1 MDLVI
6 CWNVET
12 MLQNQ
17 DIFIDQA
24 SAKSVVK
31 EIYNI
36 TAPKGVFEVFNKE
49 RNGVTYPAFLTLPNN
64 LGDMFKK
71 AADAHGQAD
80 FLVYQDERYSF
91 ETLYQLALSF
101 REVLRVQYN
110 IKRGDK
116 VVIAMRNYP
125 EWLVSF
131 MGITM
136 LGAVAVPINAWWS
149 QQELLHVIQH
159 SQAFLVIT
167 DDKRYNILQA
177 SLQQINLPCLIAR
190 PNEQQGNDL
199 CLMRKIKSVTEKSVT
214 EKSVEKK
221 SVIASHTQ
229 NKTCTNST
237 TAKISSDDVLPND
250 TASIFYTSGSTGFP
264 KGAVSTHESILTALN
279 TWLMLGAAAG
289 IANGTANGTAN
300 VEPAYPPAAL
310 MTVPLFHVTGCHTL
324 FLLSML
330 IGRKT
335 IMMPYWDAELAL
347 ILIEKERVTYF
358 NGVPTMS
365 MELMNHPQKHQY
377 DLTSL
382 LDICAGG
389 AARAPEHVRKIC
401 QSFAQGNPSCGYGL
415 TETNALGAV
424 NGPVEYLAK
433 PTSAGLPTP
442 PIVDVQIFNDTNQSL
457 PQGQIGEIAIKSI
470 ANISGYWR
478 DDAATDAAF
487 SNGYFKTGDLGFL
500 DEDGFIYIVD
510 RIKDII
516 IRGGENI
523 SCLEVESAL
532 YQHPKIIETS
542 VFALPDDRLGEQ
554 PGAIV
559 YVKSMAEIDEDSL
572 KLFLIDLIAH
582 FKVPSKIWLV
592 EQKLPRLGSGK
603 IDKRG
608 LKAHYQNLV

>member
-1 MDLVI
+1 MNSVI
-6 CWNVET
+6 CWNVEI

-17 DIFIDQA
+17 DILIDQA

-36 TAPKGVFEVFNKE
+36 TAPKGAFEVFNKE

-71 AADAHGQAD
+71 AADTHGHVD

-91 ETLYQLALSF
+91 EVLYQLALSF
-101 REVLRVQYN
+101 REVLTDQYT

-159 SQAFLVIT
+159 SQASLVIT
-167 DDKRYNILQA
+167 DDKRYDILQA

-199 CLMRKIKSVTEKSVT
+199 CLMRKIKSV
-214 EKSVEKK
+214 
-221 SVIASHTQ
+221 IASHTQ
-229 NKTCTNST
+229 NKTCNNPT
-237 TAKISSDDVLPND
+237 TDTIPSDDVLLND
-250 TASIFYTSGSTGFP
+250 TASIFYTSGSTGLP

-289 IANGTANGTAN
+289 IANGTAN

-335 IMMPYWDAELAL
+335 VMMPYWDAELAL

-389 AARAPEHVRKIC
+389 AARAPEHVRKIS

-442 PIVDVQIFNDTNQSL
+442 PIVDIQIFNDANQSL
-457 PQGQIGEIAIKSI
+457 PQGQVGEIAIKSI

-487 SNGYFKTGDLGFL
+487 SKGYFKTGDLGFL
-500 DEDGFIYIVD
+500 DEDGFIHIVD

-532 YQHPKIIETS
+532 YKHSQVIETS
-542 VFALPDDRLGEQ
+542 VFALPDPRLGEV
-554 PGAIV
+554 PGAV
-559 YVKSMAEIDEDSL
+559 AYVKNIKEIDEDSL
-572 KLFLIDLIAH
+572 RSYLTSLIAH
-582 FKVPSKIWLV
+582 FKVPSKIWLI
-592 EQKLPRLGSGK
+592 EHKLPRLGSGK

-608 LKAHYQNLV
+608 LKTHYQKLL

>member
-1 MDLVI
+1 MNLVI

-17 DIFIDQA
+17 DILIVQA
-24 SAKSVVK
+24 SAKSVVE

-36 TAPKGVFEVFNKE
+36 TAPEGAFEVVNKE

-71 AADAHGQAD
+71 AADTHGQAD

-101 REVLRVQYN
+101 REVLRDQYN

-149 QQELLHVIQH
+149 QRELLHVIQH
-159 SQAFLVIT
+159 SQALLVIT

-199 CLMRKIKSVTEKSVT
+199 CLMRKIKSITEKSA
-214 EKSVEKK
+214 
-221 SVIASHTQ
+221 IASHTQ
-229 NKTCTNST
+229 NKTCTNPT
-237 TAKISSDDVLPND
+237 TAKVSSDDVLLND

-289 IANGTANGTAN
+289 MANGTQN

-335 IMMPYWDAELAL
+335 VMMPYWDAGLAL

-365 MELMNHPQKHQY
+365 MELMNHPQKYQY

-442 PIVDVQIFNDTNQSL
+442 PIVDVQIFNDANQSL

-554 PGAIV
+554 PGAVV

-608 LKAHYQNLV
+608 LKAHYQKLV

>member
-1 MDLVI
+1 
-6 CWNVET
+6 

-17 DIFIDQA
+17 DILIDQA

-36 TAPKGVFEVFNKE
+36 TAPKGAFEVFNKV

-71 AADAHGQAD
+71 AADTHGQID

-91 ETLYQLALSF
+91 EALYQLALSF
-101 REVLRVQYN
+101 HEVLRDQYN

-159 SQAFLVIT
+159 SQALLVIT
-167 DDKRYNILQA
+167 DDKRYDILQA
-177 SLQQINLPCLIAR
+177 SLQHINLPCLIAR

-199 CLMRKIKSVTEKSVT
+199 CLMRKIKSVIT
-214 EKSVEKK
+214 
-221 SVIASHTQ
+221 SHTQ
-229 NKTCTNST
+229 NKTCTNPT
-237 TAKISSDDVLPND
+237 TAKIPSDDVLLND
-250 TASIFYTSGSTGFP
+250 TASIFYTSGSTGLP

-289 IANGTANGTAN
+289 IANGTAN

-324 FLLSML
+324 FLLSLL

-335 IMMPYWDAELAL
+335 VMMPYWDAELAL

-442 PIVDVQIFNDTNQSL
+442 PIVDVQIFNDANQSL
-457 PQGQIGEIAIKSI
+457 PQGQVGEIAIKSI

-478 DDAATDAAF
+478 DDVATDAAF
-487 SNGYFKTGDLGFL
+487 SKGYFKTGDLGFL
-500 DEDGFIYIVD
+500 DEDGFIHIVD

-523 SCLEVESAL
+523 SCFEVESAL
-532 YQHPKIIETS
+532 YKHNQVIETS
-542 VFALPDDRLGEQ
+542 VFALPDPRLGEV
-554 PGAIV
+554 PGAVV
-559 YVKSMAEIDEDSL
+559 YVKNIKEIDEDSL
-572 KLFLIDLIAH
+572 SSFLTSLIAH

-592 EQKLPRLGSGK
+592 DQKLPRLGSGK

-608 LKAHYQNLV
+608 LKTHYQKLL

>member
-1 MDLVI
+1 MNSVI
-6 CWNVET
+6 CWNIEI

-17 DIFIDQA
+17 DILIDQA

-31 EIYNI
+31 EIYHI
-36 TAPKGVFEVFNKE
+36 TAPKGAFEVFNKV

-71 AADAHGQAD
+71 AADTHGQVD

-91 ETLYQLALSF
+91 EALYQLALSF
-101 REVLRVQYN
+101 REVLRDQYD

-125 EWLVSF
+125 EWIVSF

-159 SQAFLVIT
+159 SQALLVIT
-167 DDKRYNILQA
+167 DDKRYDILQA

-199 CLMRKIKSVTEKSVT
+199 CLMRKIKSF
-214 EKSVEKK
+214 
-221 SVIASHTQ
+221 IASHTQ
-229 NKTCTNST
+229 NKTYINPTKAT
-237 TAKISSDDVLPND
+237 IPSDDVLLND
-250 TASIFYTSGSTGFP
+250 TASIFYTSGSTGLP

-289 IANGTANGTAN
+289 IANGTAN

-324 FLLSML
+324 FLLSLL

-401 QSFAQGNPSCGYGL
+401 QSFVQGNPSCGYGL

-442 PIVDVQIFNDTNQSL
+442 PIVDVQIFNDANQLL
-457 PQGQIGEIAIKSI
+457 PQGQVGEIAIKSI

-478 DDAATDAAF
+478 DNAATDAAF

-523 SCLEVESAL
+523 SCFEVESAL
-532 YQHPKIIETS
+532 YKHNQVIETS
-542 VFALPDDRLGEQ
+542 VFALPDPRLGEV
-554 PGAIV
+554 PGAVV
-559 YVKSMAEIDEDSL
+559 YVKNIKEIDEDSL
-572 KLFLIDLIAH
+572 SSFLTSLIAH

-592 EQKLPRLGSGK
+592 DQKLPRLGSGK

-608 LKAHYQNLV
+608 LKTHYQKLL

>member
-1 MDLVI
+1 
-6 CWNVET
+6 

-17 DIFIDQA
+17 DILIDQA

-36 TAPKGVFEVFNKE
+36 TAPKGAFEVFNKV

-64 LGDMFKK
+64 LGEMFKK
-71 AADAHGQAD
+71 AADTHGQVD

-101 REVLRVQYN
+101 REVLRDQYH

-159 SQAFLVIT
+159 SQASLVIT
-167 DDKRYNILQA
+167 DDKRYDILQA

-199 CLMRKIKSVTEKSVT
+199 CLMRKIKSVIE
-214 EKSVEKK
+214 K

-229 NKTCTNST
+229 NKICTNPT
-237 TAKISSDDVLPND
+237 TATIPSDDVLLND
-250 TASIFYTSGSTGFP
+250 TASIFYTSGSTGLP

-289 IANGTANGTAN
+289 IANGTAN
-300 VEPAYPPAAL
+300 VEPTYPPAAL

-324 FLLSML
+324 FLLSLL

-335 IMMPYWDAELAL
+335 VMMPYWDAELAL
-347 ILIEKERVTYF
+347 RLIEKERVTYF

-401 QSFAQGNPSCGYGL
+401 QTFTQGNPSCGYGL

-442 PIVDVQIFNDTNQSL
+442 PIVDVQIFNDANQSL
-457 PQGQIGEIAIKSI
+457 PQGQVGEIVIKSI

-478 DDAATDAAF
+478 DDAATDVAF

-500 DEDGFIYIVD
+500 DEDGFIHIVD

-532 YQHPKIIETS
+532 YKHSQVIETS
-542 VFALPDDRLGEQ
+542 VFALPDPRLGEV
-554 PGAIV
+554 PGAV
-559 YVKSMAEIDEDSL
+559 AYVKNIKEIDEDSL
-572 KLFLIDLIAH
+572 RSFLTSLIAH
-582 FKVPSKIWLV
+582 FKVPSKIWLI
-592 EQKLPRLGSGK
+592 EHKLPRLGSGK

-608 LKAHYQNLV
+608 LKTHYQKLLKSILASKQR

>member
-1 MDLVI
+1 
-6 CWNVET
+6 

-17 DIFIDQA
+17 DILIDQA

-36 TAPKGVFEVFNKE
+36 TIPKGAFEVFNKV
-49 RNGVTYPAFLTLPNN
+49 RNGVTYPAFLTSPNN
-64 LGDMFKK
+64 LGEMFKK
-71 AADAHGQAD
+71 AADTHGHAD
-80 FLVYQDERYSF
+80 FLIYQNERYSF
-91 ETLYQLALSF
+91 ETLYQLAISF
-101 REVLRVQYN
+101 REVLRDQFN
-110 IKRGDK
+110 IKKGDK

-136 LGAVAVPINAWWS
+136 LGAVAVPINVWWS
-149 QQELLHVIQH
+149 VQELLHVIQH
-159 SQAFLVIT
+159 SEALLVIT
-167 DDKRYNILQA
+167 DDKRYTILQA
-177 SLQQINLPCLIAR
+177 SLQKINMPCLIAR

-199 CLMRKIKSVTEKSVT
+199 CLMRKIE
-214 EKSVEKK
+214 
-221 SVIASHTQ
+221 SVIESVIKDTQ
-229 NKTCTNST
+229 NKTYT
-237 TAKISSDDVLPND
+237 TLPTDTISSDDVMLND

-289 IANGTANGTAN
+289 IANGTAN
-300 VEPAYPPAAL
+300 VEPAYPAAAL

-335 IMMPYWDAELAL
+335 VMMPYWDAELAL

-389 AARAPEHVRKIC
+389 AARAPEHVRKIS

-442 PIVDVQIFNDTNQSL
+442 PIVDIQIFNDANQSL
-457 PQGQIGEIAIKSI
+457 PQGQVGEIAIKSL

-478 DDAATDAAF
+478 DVAATDAAF
-487 SNGYFKTGDLGFL
+487 SNGYFKSGDLGFL
-500 DEDGFIYIVD
+500 DEDGFIHIVD

-532 YQHPKIIETS
+532 YKHSQVIETS
-542 VFALPDDRLGEQ
+542 VFALPDPRLGEV
-554 PGAIV
+554 PGAV
-559 YVKSMAEIDEDSL
+559 AYVKNIKEIDEDSL
-572 KLFLIDLIAH
+572 RSFLTSLIAH

-608 LKAHYQNLV
+608 VKTHYQKLV